1 MSGSV
6 SRLTPD
12 GRTMRRRPQKTRGG
26 FVQLPKYMITS
37 PAWRSLSGLAVIAFV
52 ELSRRFCGNNNGA
65 LHLSARELAE
75 LHGCSKTSA
84 SEAIREL
91 VEKGFVEI
99 LRSSGFNV
107 KDKKR
112 QASEYRLTLFP
123 CDVKRQPASKAFMK
137 WRPETHQI
145 RAAE

>member
-1 MSGSV
+1 LIQSGQTSSLGKQV
-6 SRLTPD
+6 QVASIQTFWSWAMRTRRISLPPSGETKVICKA
-12 GRTMRRRPQKTRGG
+12 GRSAPAGG
-26 FVQLPKYMITS
+26 SGRDHIFGQLHE
-37 PAWRSLSGLAVIAFV
+37 F
-52 ELSRRFCGNNNGA
+52 
-65 LHLSARELAE
+65 LSARELAE

-137 WRPETHQI
+137 WRPETH
-145 RAAE
+145 